1 MSVTCPN
8 GHLSETTDYCDQCGA
23 PLEHR
28 SGAPPAGA
36 TPPAGAYTG
45 PHPAE
50 VEVSPDTKPSLPAEP
65 CPDCRTPRT
74 GSDKFCEDCGYNFAT
89 GESAASSAPAPS
101 TSATAGSWEALV
113 EADREYFER
122 VTAHEIDFPFHCPPR
137 RFVLEEPQ
145 IGIGR
150 HSPTRGTRPQIDLSG
165 APEDPA
171 ISHLHAIL
179 LRQDDES
186 YAVMDPGS
194 SNGTT
199 LNDDPTPIPLNTP
212 VPLAD
217 GDRIHLGAWTTMTI
231 RNGEV

>member
-8 GHLSETTDYCDQCGA
+8 GHSSATTDYCDQCGV
-23 PLEHR
+23 PLENR
-28 SGAPPAGA
+28 SVAQSAGIEPPA
-36 TPPAGAYTG
+36 PASTAQPT
-45 PHPAE
+45 E
-50 VEVSPDTKPSLPAEP
+50 VEASHDTKPSVPATP
-65 CPDCRTPRT
+65 CPDCQTPRV
-74 GSDKFCEDCGYNFAT
+74 GSDKFCEGCGYNFAT
-89 GESAASSAPAPS
+89 SESSTSPAPARS
-101 TSATAGSWEALV
+101 MSGTAGSWDALV

-122 VTAHEIDFPFHCPPR
+122 ATAEEIDFPSHCPPR
-137 RFVLEEPQ
+137 RFVLDQPE
-145 IGIGR
+145 IGVGR

-171 ISHLHAIL
+171 ISRLHAIL

-186 YAVMDPGS
+186 YAIMDPGS

-199 LNDDPTPIPLNTP
+199 LNDDPTPIAPNTP

-231 RNGEV
+231 RHGEV

>member
-1 MSVTCPN
+1 MSATCPS

-23 PLEHR
+23 PLENR
-28 SGAPPAGA
+28 SAPSPAEPMPPAGA
-36 TPPAGAYTG
+36 STPP
-45 PHPAE
+45 HPTE
-50 VEVSPDTKPSLPAEP
+50 VEISPDTKPSVPAEP
-65 CPDCRTPRT
+65 CPECQTPRT
-74 GSDKFCEDCGYNFAT
+74 GSDKFCEGCGYNFAA
-89 GESAASSAPAPS
+89 GESAASRAPAHSIP
-101 TSATAGSWEALV
+101 ATAGSWEALV
-113 EADREYFER
+113 EADRKYFER
-122 VTAHEIDFPFHCPPR
+122 VAAEEIDFPSHCPPR
-137 RFVLEEPQ
+137 RFVLDQPQ
-145 IGIGR
+145 MGIGR

-199 LNDDPTPIPLNTP
+199 LNDDPTPIAPNKP
-212 VPLAD
+212 VALAD

-231 RNGEV
+231 RHGEV